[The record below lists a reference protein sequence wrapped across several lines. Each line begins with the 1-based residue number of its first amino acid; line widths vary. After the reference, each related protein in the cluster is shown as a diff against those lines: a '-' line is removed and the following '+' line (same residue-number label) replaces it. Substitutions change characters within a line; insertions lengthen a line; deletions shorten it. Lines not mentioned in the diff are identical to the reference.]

1 MSVTDNVTIE
11 VKQNNPKKLD
21 SWEEIHCFIKGY
33 ALSKNMLNTI
43 IALSVAIQKHKG
55 QDRKGGEPYIIH
67 PLTVASYLIN
77 LGIDDDNIIA
87 ASLLHDVVE
96 DCNLPNNGEEL
107 ITTYKLNKKVLEIVL
122 LLTKHKGYV
131 EKDYYEKIKKCPN
144 ALIIKLSDRANNLS
158 TLSAFSLKKMER
170 YVKETRELILPL
182 CTYGKEYYPEFS
194 NAITIIK
201 YQLVSVCETI
211 ESLLNMKDSTIAF
224 TNFRKTFL
232 FLRGY
237 AKGNKMNNTL
247 IALALAERYHNG
259 QVRQTGDPFIIH
271 PLRVCSYLISL
282 GINDDATCAAA
293 LLHEILKKCNLPN
306 RGSEIVEKYGISQEV
321 LDLIHL
327 VSQNPDISKEDYY
340 KNLRENYKALL
351 IKLSNRA
358 HTCTTLYSCTQKEK
372 LDYLDENINYIFPLG
387 RYAKSYFPRYSN
399 EIINMEYHIESVT
412 RIIKYFNKIEEAEQK
427 NAIQT

>member
-1 MSVTDNVTIE
+1 MSVTNNVTNE
-11 VKQNNPKKLD
+11 VKKNSPKKLD
-21 SWEEIHCFIKGY
+21 DWEAIHCFIKGY
-33 ALSKNMLNTI
+33 ALSKNMLNTL

-55 QDRKGGEPYIIH
+55 QYRKGGEPYIIH

-77 LGIDDDNIIA
+77 LGVNNDCIIA
-87 ASLLHDVVE
+87 AALLHDVVE

-107 ITTYKLNKKVLEIVL
+107 ITTYKLDKRVLEIVL

-131 EKDYYEKIKKCPN
+131 EKDYYEKIKKCPD

-158 TLSAFSLKKMER
+158 TLSAFSIEKMER

-201 YQLVSVCETI
+201 YQLRSVCETI
-211 ESLLNMKDSTIAF
+211 ESLLNKNISIIDS

-237 AKGNKMNNTL
+237 AKGKEMNNTL
-247 IALALAERYHNG
+247 IALALAERYHKG
-259 QVRQTGDPFIIH
+259 QTRQTGDPFIIH

-282 GINDDATCAAA
+282 GFNDDATCAAS

-306 RGSEIVEKYGISQEV
+306 EGAEIVEKYGISQEV

-327 VSQNPDISKEDYY
+327 VSQNPDISKKDYY
-340 KNLRENYKALL
+340 KNLRGSCKASL

-358 HTCTTLYSCTQKEK
+358 NTCTTLYSCTKKEK
-372 LDYLDENINYIFPLG
+372 VDYLDENINYIFPLG
-387 RYAKSYFPRYSN
+387 RYAKSYFPQYSN

-412 RIIKYFNKIEEAEQK
+412 RIIEYFIKIEESEQK
-427 NAIQT
+427 IPIQI